1 MMNNDDTLYEGTSI
15 VFRLCNCFADNSYDT
30 TYIEKPVIK
39 HKNVRALNQSQVN
52 SKFSYKNNPVV
63 HRKIIK

>member
-15 VFRLCNCFADNSYDT
+15 AFRLCNYFADDT

>member
-1 MMNNDDTLYEGTSI
+1 MMNYDETLYEGTFI
-15 VFRLCNCFADNSYDT
+15 VFRLCNYFADDSYDT